1 MSNYELLPTD
11 ILAAA
16 EASWERPQKSIR
28 NLGSTSVSAS
38 TLEALDAA
46 VDKDRKRKEELGF
59 GVLDQID
66 NPEIRELF
74 KREFEGYGKIFA
86 GAGVKV
92 PTPDHIASRGINFKR
107 LAEMKEDLPDYDLVV
122 APLTMSLDL
131 VYELVNAVANDTTIR
146 NNPLGM
152 ANKRATRKTNGL
164 YVGLSADDWH
174 YGMAE
179 ASLKWRMS
187 STDDYSFDDDD
198 LGSWTV
204 FLMPNGD
211 KLDDIPDY
219 DLQILQSVHVIGYIA
234 YQLHRIRQGMGLL
247 DTDRSSV
254 VSDRFE
260 NKLLTARYSKDKRR
274 IEISPDGLSRMDSV
288 LGSYPVVGIYS
299 APSIV

>member
-1 MSNYELLPTD
+1 MSKYELLPTD
-11 ILAAA
+11 TLAAA

-38 TLEALDAA
+38 IIGALDAA
-46 VDKDRKRKEELGF
+46 VGKYRKRKEKLGF
-59 GVLDQID
+59 GALDQID

-74 KREFEGYGKIFA
+74 KREFEDYGEIFA
-86 GAGVKV
+86 GAGIKV
-92 PTPDHIASRGINFKR
+92 PTPDYIASRGINFKR

-174 YGMAE
+174 FGMME
-179 ASLKWRMS
+179 ASLRWRMS
-187 STDDYSFDDDD
+187 STSDCSFSDD

-211 KLDDIPDY
+211 KLDDLPDY
-219 DLQILQSVHVIGYIA
+219 DLQILQSVHVIGYIT
-234 YQLHRIRQGMGLL
+234 YQLHRIRQGVGLL

-254 VSDRFE
+254 VSDILE
-260 NKLLTARYSKDKRR
+260 GKLLTARYSKDKRR

-288 LGSYPVVGIYS
+288 LGSYPVVGIYRP
-299 APSIV
+299 PSIM